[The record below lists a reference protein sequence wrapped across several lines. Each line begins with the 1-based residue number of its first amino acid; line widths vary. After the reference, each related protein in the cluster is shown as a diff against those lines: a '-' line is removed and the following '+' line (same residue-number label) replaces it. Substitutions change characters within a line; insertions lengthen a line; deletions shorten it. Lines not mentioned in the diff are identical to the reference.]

1 MKTLFT
7 DKYDLL
13 DRTLKQIEGVL
24 YDQKHGDH
32 ESVAKIM
39 GIVMEK
45 DIQGDQIERM
55 WGR

>member
-13 DRTLKQIEGVL
+13 ARTLKQIEGVL
-24 YDQKHGDH
+24 FDEKHGDH
-32 ESVAKIM
+32 DTVARIM
-39 GIVMEK
+39 GIVLEK

-55 WGR
+55 WE